1 MKTRCQQWI
10 DDPDSHEE
18 HLLECDSCR
27 KRADELSRVDRNLAA
42 SVVEPGGSIAS
53 LVTDRLPVAAWEGA
67 RHRAWGLTL
76 ILIALIS
83 MLTAGLFVWVGISPA
98 QGLADSAQSAY
109 GGPESAALLSDSVSA
124 FLRNAPRSFHGMI
137 ALAFLT
143 VNFILLALLRRPPRG
158 YDVRSR

>member
-10 DDPDSHEE
+10 DDPENHEA

-27 KRADELSRVDRNLAA
+27 TRAEELSQVDRSLSA

-53 LVTDRLPVAAWEGA
+53 LVTDRLPVATWEGA

-76 ILIALIS
+76 LVIALITL
-83 MLTAGLFVWVGISPA
+83 LTAGLFAWVGIPPA
-98 QGLADSAQSAY
+98 EGIADSAQSAY
-109 GGPESAALLSDSVSA
+109 GGPESAALLSDSVGA
-124 FLRNAPRSFHGMI
+124 FLRNAPRSFHAMI
-137 ALAFLT
+137 LLAFLT